1 MGTLGKEYREWIA
14 TRAIDGATTQVVD
27 GDHISIHAD
36 AATAQVSFYC
46 FDDMPEVVELSVV
59 TNESN
64 ESRFFLHFE
73 LEDLDRAKE
82 LFGEMVDTLDIAQG
96 GGTTHVLLCCTVGM
110 TTTMFAAKLN
120 EAAKTLSL
128 DYEFEAKALEDA
140 QREGGHY
147 AAVMLAPQVGFR
159 RNEVA
164 AAFPDAVVTEIPPK
178 VFGAYDAAG
187 ALRMLLELLG
197 DESLST
203 GDRSDLRLMRDIHN
217 DKTIMLVS
225 VVNKPKFS
233 TISFRVYRRWKLIA
247 SDVVHKCY
255 MDRRDI
261 ADVLATLHVHGV
273 DIKELDAVGIAVP
286 GPVDYGEVGELSRE
300 LGGYVIEERNIEQAL
315 VRRFGVKVF
324 VDNNANAATVGCYML
339 NDTYDSVALHTQ
351 QVGYL
356 VGGQGTVV
364 NGRLVRG
371 RRGMAGE
378 LGAFNKR
385 VMLNGGLHLPEV
397 FDTDDPSPEAHV
409 HSDIPWRADRML
421 PILATM
427 LLANI
432 TVVAPDA
439 IYVAYDLIDDM
450 DALRAELAKT
460 LPEDFIPDLIHITDY
475 HEKIFAG
482 EMALVLQR
490 LTAPLS

>member
-1 MGTLGKEYREWIA
+1 MGTLGKEYREWIVA
-14 TRAIDGATTQVVD
+14 HEVD
-27 GDHISIHAD
+27 GVVTTSVDDDHITIEAEV
-36 AATAQVSFYC
+36 ATAHISFYC
-46 FDDMPEVVELSVV
+46 FDGMPEVVELSVV
-59 TNESN
+59 TNESG

-73 LEDLDRAKE
+73 LGDLDRAKE
-82 LFGEMVDTLDIAQG
+82 LFAEMVNMLEVSQSV
-96 GGTTHVLLCCTVGM
+96 GTTHVLLCCTVGM

-128 DYEFEAKALEDA
+128 DYEFEAKALEEA
-140 QREGGHY
+140 QRDGGDY

-164 AAFPDAVVTEIPPK
+164 AAFPDAVITEIPPK
-178 VFGAYDAAG
+178 VFGSYDAGG

-197 DESLST
+197 DESLFTS
-203 GDRSDLRLMRDIHN
+203 DRSDLRPMRDIHN

-225 VVNKPKFS
+225 VVNKPRFS

-247 SDVVHKCY
+247 SDVVHKRHL
-255 MDRRDI
+255 DRRDI
-261 ADVLATLHVHGV
+261 ADILATLHVHGV
-273 DIKELDAVGIAVP
+273 DLKDLDAVGIAVP
-286 GPVDYGEVGELSRE
+286 GPVDFGELGELAKE
-300 LGGYVIEERNIEQAL
+300 LGGYASEVRNIEQAL
-315 VRRFGVKVF
+315 VRRFGVRVF

-339 NDTYDSVALHTQ
+339 NDAYDSVALHTQ

-385 VMLNGGLHLPEV
+385 VMLDGGLHLSEA
-397 FDTDDPSPEAHV
+397 FDTNDPRPEAHV
-409 HSDIPWRADRML
+409 PSDIPWRADRML
-421 PILATM
+421 PVLATM

-432 TVVAPDA
+432 AVVAPDA

-450 DALRAELAKT
+450 DALRAELAKS
-460 LPEDFIPDLIHITDY
+460 LPEDFIPDLIHVTDY
-475 HEKIFAG
+475 HERIFAG

-490 LTAPLS
+490 LAAPHA